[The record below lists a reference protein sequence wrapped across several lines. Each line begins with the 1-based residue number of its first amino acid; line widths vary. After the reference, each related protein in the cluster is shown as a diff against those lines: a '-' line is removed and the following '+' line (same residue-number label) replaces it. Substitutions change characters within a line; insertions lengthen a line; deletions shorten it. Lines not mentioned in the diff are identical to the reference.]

1 MFILT
6 IEGAE
11 TEGAYSVTADNGEQ
25 VLYLFEDEDDAIRYA
40 LLLEDQD
47 YPEMHVIEV
56 DGKVVIKTCELHDY
70 RYSVITKNDIVI
82 PPVENDNISWGQ
94 FEYKTPKLE
103 NSNMVQFFGGKD
115 NTIDELISKVLNW
128 Q

>member
-6 IEGAE
+6 VEGKE
-11 TEGAYSVTADNGEQ
+11 TEGAYSVQDDNGEQ

-56 DGKVVIKTCELHDY
+56 DSKVVIKTCEMHEY
-70 RYSVITKNDIVI
+70 RYSVITRNDIVI
-82 PPVENDNISWGQ
+82 PPLGNDSIS
-94 FEYKTPKLE
+94 EY
-103 NSNMVQFFGGKD
+103 
-115 NTIDELISKVLNW
+115 
-128 Q
+128 

>member
-6 IEGAE
+6 IEGNEA
-11 TEGAYSVTADNGEQ
+11 EGAYSVATDEGEQ

-47 YPEMHVIEV
+47 FPEMHVIEV

-82 PPVENDNISWGQ
+82 PPLDHDYI
-94 FEYKTPKLE
+94 
-103 NSNMVQFFGGKD
+103 
-115 NTIDELISKVLNW
+115 
-128 Q
+128 

>member
-6 IEGAE
+6 VEGSE
-11 TEGAYSVTADNGEQ
+11 TEGAYSVNTEDGEQ

-40 LLLEDQD
+40 LLLEEQN

-56 DGKVVIKTCELHDY
+56 DGKVVIKTCEMHDY

-82 PPVENDNISWGQ
+82 PPIEHDFI
-94 FEYKTPKLE
+94 
-103 NSNMVQFFGGKD
+103 
-115 NTIDELISKVLNW
+115 
-128 Q
+128 

>member
-6 IEGAE
+6 VEGSE
-11 TEGAYSVTADNGEQ
+11 SEGAYSVNTQNGES

-40 LLLEDQD
+40 LLLEEQD

-56 DGKVVIKTCELHDY
+56 DGKVVIKTCEMHDY

-82 PPVENDNISWGQ
+82 PPIENDNISK
-94 FEYKTPKLE
+94 Y
-103 NSNMVQFFGGKD
+103 
-115 NTIDELISKVLNW
+115 
-128 Q
+128 

>member
-6 IEGAE
+6 VEGRE
-11 TEGAYSVTADNGEQ
+11 TEGAYSVTGDDGEQ

-56 DGKVVIKTCELHDY
+56 DGKVVIKTCEKHDY

-82 PPVENDNISWGQ
+82 PPLDYDYI
-94 FEYKTPKLE
+94 
-103 NSNMVQFFGGKD
+103 
-115 NTIDELISKVLNW
+115 
-128 Q
+128 

>member
-11 TEGAYSVTADNGEQ
+11 SEGAYSVTAEDGQQ

-47 YPEMHVIEV
+47 FPEMHVIEV
-56 DGKVVIKTCELHDY
+56 DGKVVIKTCEMHDY

-82 PPVENDNISWGQ
+82 PPLDHDYI
-94 FEYKTPKLE
+94 
-103 NSNMVQFFGGKD
+103 
-115 NTIDELISKVLNW
+115 
-128 Q
+128 

>member
-6 IEGAE
+6 VEGRE
-11 TEGAYSVTADNGEQ
+11 TEGAYSIPDENGEQ
-25 VLYLFEDEDDAIRYA
+25 VLYIFEDEDDAIRFA

-70 RYSVITKNDIVI
+70 RYSIITKNDIVI
-82 PPVENDNISWGQ
+82 PPVDHDFI
-94 FEYKTPKLE
+94 
-103 NSNMVQFFGGKD
+103 
-115 NTIDELISKVLNW
+115 
-128 Q
+128 

>member
-6 IEGAE
+6 VEGSE
-11 TEGAYSVTADNGEQ
+11 TEGAYSVNTEDGEQ

-40 LLLEDQD
+40 LLLEEQN

-56 DGKVVIKTCELHDY
+56 DGKVVIKTCEMHDY

-82 PPVENDNISWGQ
+82 PPKEHDFI
-94 FEYKTPKLE
+94 
-103 NSNMVQFFGGKD
+103 
-115 NTIDELISKVLNW
+115 
-128 Q
+128 

>member
-6 IEGAE
+6 VEGKE
-11 TEGAYSVTADNGEQ
+11 TEGAYSVPSDNGEQ

-56 DGKVVIKTCELHDY
+56 DGKVVTVRRRFVKEQETLSLDKFSNGIRKEINE
-70 RYSVITKNDIVI
+70 RSVTN
-82 PPVENDNISWGQ
+82 
-94 FEYKTPKLE
+94 
-103 NSNMVQFFGGKD
+103 
-115 NTIDELISKVLNW
+115 
-128 Q
+128 

>member
-6 IEGAE
+6 VEGKEA
-11 TEGAYSVTADNGEQ
+11 EGAYSIPDENGEQ
-25 VLYLFEDEDDAIRYA
+25 VLYLFEDEDDAIRFA

-70 RYSVITKNDIVI
+70 RYSVITRNDIVI
-82 PPVENDNISWGQ
+82 PPVEHDFI
-94 FEYKTPKLE
+94 
-103 NSNMVQFFGGKD
+103 
-115 NTIDELISKVLNW
+115 
-128 Q
+128 

>member
-6 IEGAE
+6 IEGRD
-11 TEGAYSVTADNGEQ
+11 TEGAYSVQDDNGEQ

-56 DGKVVIKTCELHDY
+56 DGKVVIKTCEKHDY

-82 PPVENDNISWGQ
+82 PP
-94 FEYKTPKLE
+94 
-103 NSNMVQFFGGKD
+103 
-115 NTIDELISKVLNW
+115 LNHDYI
-128 Q
+128 

>member
-6 IEGAE
+6 IEGKEA
-11 TEGAYSVTADNGEQ
+11 EGAYSVTTEDGDQ

-82 PPVENDNISWGQ
+82 PP
-94 FEYKTPKLE
+94 
-103 NSNMVQFFGGKD
+103 
-115 NTIDELISKVLNW
+115 LNHDYI
-128 Q
+128 

>member
-6 IEGAE
+6 VEGSE
-11 TEGAYSVTADNGEQ
+11 TEGAYSVNTEDGEQ

-40 LLLEDQD
+40 LLLEEQN

-56 DGKVVIKTCELHDY
+56 DGKVVIKTCEMHDY

-82 PPVENDNISWGQ
+82 PP
-94 FEYKTPKLE
+94 LE
-103 NSNMVQFFGGKD
+103 HDF
-115 NTIDELISKVLNW
+115 I
-128 Q
+128 

>member
-6 IEGAE
+6 IEGRE
-11 TEGAYSVTADNGEQ
+11 SEGAYSIPDENGEQ
-25 VLYLFEDEDDAIRYA
+25 VLYIFEDEDDAIRFA

-70 RYSVITKNDIVI
+70 RYSVITRNDIVI
-82 PPVENDNISWGQ
+82 PPLENDFI
-94 FEYKTPKLE
+94 
-103 NSNMVQFFGGKD
+103 
-115 NTIDELISKVLNW
+115 
-128 Q
+128 

>member
-6 IEGAE
+6 VEGKE
-11 TEGAYSVTADNGEQ
+11 SEGAYSVTAEDGEQ
-25 VLYLFEDEDDAIRYA
+25 VLYIFEEEDDAIRFA

-70 RYSVITKNDIVI
+70 RYSIITKNDIVI
-82 PPVENDNISWGQ
+82 PPLENDFI
-94 FEYKTPKLE
+94 
-103 NSNMVQFFGGKD
+103 
-115 NTIDELISKVLNW
+115 
-128 Q
+128 